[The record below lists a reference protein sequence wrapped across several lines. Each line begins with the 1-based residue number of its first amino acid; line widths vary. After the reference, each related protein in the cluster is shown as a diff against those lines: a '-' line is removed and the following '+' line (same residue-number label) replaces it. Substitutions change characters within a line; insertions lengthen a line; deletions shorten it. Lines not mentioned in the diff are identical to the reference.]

1 MSTSTPPTP
10 APPETPALGT
20 PSLGGFAQAWN
31 RLKQNRMAVISA
43 GILMIIVLLAIF
55 APWISPHDYAQQDLL
70 SAFALPSWEHWL
82 GTDELGRDVLSRLL
96 VGARI
101 SMAVA
106 VLSTL
111 TIVII
116 GTLWGAIAGYFGGTI
131 DETMM
136 RFVDILFALPYMF
149 FIIIITVIFGHDIFN
164 LFIAIGALSWLT
176 MARIVRGQVLSV
188 KNKDFVMAAKML
200 GSSHSK
206 IIANHLIPN
215 VIGAITVY
223 AAVTVPRMIL
233 VEAFLS
239 FLGLGVQ
246 EPMPSW
252 GSLCN
257 DGTAALSTA
266 PWLILWPGILM
277 AVTLVCFN
285 YLGDGLRDALDPEL
299 QTENI

>member
-1 MSTSTPPTP
+1 
-10 APPETPALGT
+10 
-20 PSLGGFAQAWN
+20 
-31 RLKQNRMAVISA
+31 MAIISA
-43 GILMIIVLLAIF
+43 SILLIIILLAIF
-55 APWISPHDYAQQDLL
+55 APAFSPYQYAQQDLL
-70 SAFALPSWEHWL
+70 QAFASPSSEHWL
-82 GTDELGRDVLSRLL
+82 GTDELGRDVFSRLL
-96 VGARI
+96 YGARI

-111 TIVII
+111 TIVLI
-116 GTLWGAIAGYFGGTI
+116 GTLWGAIAGYFGGVI
-131 DETMM
+131 DDAMM
-136 RFVDILFALPYMF
+136 RFVDILYALPYMF

-188 KNKDFVMAAKML
+188 KNKDFVMAARML
-200 GSSHSK
+200 GSSHFK
-206 IIANHLIPN
+206 IIIRHLIPN

-223 AAVTVPRMIL
+223 AAVTVPRMIV

-246 EPMPSW
+246 EPIPSW

-257 DGTAALSTA
+257 DGAAALTTA

-277 AVTLVCFN
+277 ALTLVCFN

-299 QTENI
+299 STESV